1 METIQ
6 QKHKRLIKELETETK
21 ENLILAKKIYLKRF
35 ELDNN
40 LNKV

>member
-6 QKHKRLIKELETETK
+6 EKKARLIKELEAETK

-35 ELDNN
+35 EQDNG
-40 LNKV
+40 LI

>member
-6 QKHKRLIKELETETK
+6 QKRQRLTKELEAETK

-35 ELDNN
+35 EQENN
-40 LNKV
+40 L

>member
-6 QKHKRLIKELETETK
+6 EKRARLINELEAETK

-35 ELDNN
+35 EQENN
-40 LNKV
+40 F

>member
-6 QKHKRLIKELETETK
+6 QKRERLIKELEAETK

-35 ELDNN
+35 ELENN
-40 LNKV
+40 L

>member
-6 QKHKRLIKELETETK
+6 EKKARLIKELEAETK

-35 ELDNN
+35 EIENN
-40 LNKV
+40 L

>member
-6 QKHKRLIKELETETK
+6 QKHNRLKEELKAETK

-35 ELDNN
+35 EKENGLI
-40 LNKV
+40 

>member
-6 QKHKRLIKELETETK
+6 QKHKRLIKELEAETK

-35 ELDNN
+35 ETDNN

>member
-6 QKHKRLIKELETETK
+6 QKYQRLKEELNKETK

-35 ELDNN
+35 EQENN
-40 LNKV
+40 L

>member
-6 QKHKRLIKELETETK
+6 QKRARLIKELEEETK

-35 ELDNN
+35 EIENN
-40 LNKV
+40 L

>member
-6 QKHKRLIKELETETK
+6 EKRARLIKELEVETK

-35 ELDNN
+35 EQENN
-40 LNKV
+40 F

>member
-6 QKHKRLIKELETETK
+6 QKRERLIKELEAETK

-35 ELDNN
+35 EQENN
-40 LNKV
+40 LI

>member
-6 QKHKRLIKELETETK
+6 QKRARLIKELETETK

-35 ELDNN
+35 ETDNN

>member
-6 QKHKRLIKELETETK
+6 EKRARLIKELEEETK

-35 ELDNN
+35 EQDNG
-40 LNKV
+40 LI

>member
-6 QKHKRLIKELETETK
+6 QKRARLIKELEAETK

>member
-6 QKHKRLIKELETETK
+6 QKHARLIKELEAETK

-35 ELDNN
+35 ELENN
-40 LNKV
+40 L